1 MTDNLFDRLRRLLE
15 TRGAVNWGLAR
26 EIAES
31 VAGPAEPVDPW
42 VAEEFVELT
51 HAAALRVAAASPLDA
66 TAAGEVRALDRR
78 SWAAASV
85 GGFAYLAEPLAA
97 KMAGAEGSAADPMLA
112 QLGPALVGMQ
122 MGSMAGFLSHRVLA
136 GFDVGLPVEGA
147 PPTFVIPNIAAFTAD
162 HGLEER
168 QARLWLALHEATHRA
183 ELSLPWVGRH
193 LSVLVSAF
201 VDGLRPDPSGLQ
213 ERLEA
218 LQDPESLPALLE
230 DPSALSGL
238 VAGPESEQALRRL
251 QAFMALLEGY
261 ADWLVGRAA
270 PGLIPETARLR
281 EAIDRRRAEPSPGE
295 QMLQR
300 MLGLDLQHHRYRR
313 GTTFCEEVARR
324 WGEDSLTR
332 LWDGPEGLPN
342 PAELDDPV
350 GWAARVLLGTGP
362 SLGEPGE

>member
-1 MTDNLFDRLRRLLE
+1 MTDNLFDRLRRLLASP
-15 TRGAVNWGLAR
+15 GPVNWGLAR

-51 HAAALRVAAASPLDA
+51 HAAAVRVAAASPLDA
-66 TAAGEVRALDRR
+66 TAAGEVRAVDRR

-85 GGFAYLAEPLAA
+85 AGFDYLAVPLAA
-97 KMAGAEGSAADPMLA
+97 KMAEAEGVAVDPMMQ

-136 GFDVGLPVEGA
+136 GFDVGLPVAGA
-147 PPTFVIPNIAAFTAD
+147 LPTFVVPNIDTFTTD
-162 HGLEER
+162 HGLDPR
-168 QARLWLALHEATHRA
+168 QARLWLALHEAAHRA
-183 ELSLPWVGRH
+183 ELALPWARRH
-193 LSVLVSAF
+193 LAGLMTAF
-201 VDGLRPDPSGLQ
+201 VDGLRPDPAGLQ

-218 LQDPESLPALLE
+218 LQDPEHLQDLLA

-238 VAGPESEQALRRL
+238 TAGPEAEQALARL
-251 QAFMALLEGY
+251 QAFMAVLEGY
-261 ADWLVGRAA
+261 AEWLVGHAA
-270 PGLIPETARLR
+270 PGLVPEAPRLR

-324 WGEDSLTR
+324 WGEEALAR
-332 LWDGPEGLPN
+332 MWQGPDGLPSA
-342 PAELDDPV
+342 AEIDDIL
-350 GWAARVLLGTGP
+350 GWAARVLL
-362 SLGEPGE
+362 

>member
-15 TRGAVNWGLAR
+15 SRGPVNWGLAR

-51 HAAALRVAAASPLDA
+51 HTAALRVAAASPLDA
-66 TAAGEVRALDRR
+66 AAAGEVRALDRR

-85 GGFAYLAEPLAA
+85 AGFAYLAEPLAA
-97 KMAGAEGSAADPMLA
+97 KMAGPEGSGADPML
-112 QLGPALVGMQ
+112 QSLGPALVGMQ

-147 PPTFVIPNIAAFTAD
+147 PPTFVVPNITAFTAD
-162 HGLEER
+162 HGLDAR

-183 ELSLPWVGRH
+183 EAALPWVRRH
-193 LSVLVSAF
+193 LAGLMSAF
-201 VDGLRPDPSGLQ
+201 VDGLQPDPSGLQ
-213 ERLEA
+213 ERLMA
-218 LQDPESLPALLE
+218 LQDPEHLQGLLE

-238 VAGPESEQALRRL
+238 VPGPESEQALRRL
-251 QAFMALLEGY
+251 QAFMAFLEGY
-261 ADWLVGRAA
+261 AEWLVGRAA
-270 PGLIPETARLR
+270 PGLIPEAPRLR

-324 WGEDSLTR
+324 WGEEALAR
-332 LWDGPEGLPN
+332 LWEGPDGLPT
-342 PAELDDPV
+342 PAELEDPL
-350 GWAARVLLGTGP
+350 GWAARALL
-362 SLGEPGE
+362 

>member
-15 TRGAVNWGLAR
+15 SAGPVNWGLAR

-31 VAGPAEPVDPW
+31 LAGEAEPVDPW
-42 VAEEFVELT
+42 VAEEFVDLT
-51 HAAALRVAAASPLDA
+51 HTAALRVAAASPLDA
-66 TAAGEVRALDRR
+66 AAAGEVRALDRR

-85 GGFAYLAEPLAA
+85 AGFAYLAEPLAA
-97 KMAGAEGSAADPMLA
+97 KMAGEGGGGDPLVQ

-136 GFDVGLPVEGA
+136 GFDAGLPVEGA
-147 PPTFVIPNIAAFTAD
+147 PPTFVVPNVAAFTAD
-162 HGLEER
+162 HGLDAR
-168 QARLWLALHEATHRA
+168 QARLWLAMHEATHRA
-183 ELSLPWVGRH
+183 ELSLPWVRRH
-193 LSVLVSAF
+193 LAGLVAAF

-218 LQDPESLPALLE
+218 LQDPEHLQGLLE
-230 DPSALSGL
+230 DPAALSGL
-238 VAGPESEQALRRL
+238 VPGPESEEALGRL

-261 ADWLVGRAA
+261 AEWLVGRAA
-270 PGLIPETARLR
+270 PGLIPETPRLR

-313 GTTFCEEVARR
+313 GTTFCDEVARR
-324 WGEDSLTR
+324 WGDDALAR
-332 LWDGPEGLPN
+332 LWDGPEALPTS
-342 PAELDDPV
+342 ADLDDPV
-350 GWAARVLLGTGP
+350 GWAARVLL
-362 SLGEPGE
+362 

>member
-15 TRGAVNWGLAR
+15 TQGSVNWGLAR

-51 HAAALRVAAASPLDA
+51 HTAALRVASASPLDA

-85 GGFAYLAEPLAA
+85 TGFAYLAEPLAV
-97 KMAGAEGSAADPMLA
+97 KMAGPDGIEADPLLA
-112 QLGPALVGMQ
+112 SLGPALVGMQ

-136 GFDVGLPVEGA
+136 GFDAGLPVEGA
-147 PPTFVIPNIAAFTAD
+147 PPTFVVPNVSAFVTD
-162 HGLEER
+162 HGLEPR

-183 ELSLPWVGRH
+183 EVALPWVRRH
-193 LSVLVSAF
+193 LSALMASF

-218 LQDPESLPALLE
+218 LQDPEHLQDLLA

-261 ADWLVGRAA
+261 GEWLVARAA
-270 PGLIPETARLR
+270 PGLIPEGPRLR

-313 GTTFCEEVARR
+313 GTVFCEEVARR
-324 WGEDSLTR
+324 WGEDALAR
-332 LWDGPEGLPN
+332 LWAGPEDLPTSS
-342 PAELDDPV
+342 ELEDPL
-350 GWAARVLLGTGP
+350 GWAARVLL
-362 SLGEPGE
+362 

>member
-15 TRGAVNWGLAR
+15 TRGPVNWALAR

-51 HAAALRVAAASPLDA
+51 HTAALRVAAASPLDA
-66 TAAGEVRALDRR
+66 SAGEVRAVDRR

-85 GGFAYLAEPLAA
+85 AGFAYLAEPLAA
-97 KMAGAEGSAADPMLA
+97 KMAGADGLEADPLLQPLA
-112 QLGPALVGMQ
+112 PALVGMQ

-136 GFDVGLPVEGA
+136 GFDVGLPVEAA
-147 PPTFVIPNIAAFTAD
+147 PPTFVVPNIEAFTTD
-162 HGLEER
+162 HGLDPR
-168 QARLWLALHEATHRA
+168 QARLWLALHETAHRA
-183 ELSLPWVGRH
+183 ELALPWVPRH
-193 LSVLVSAF
+193 LAGLVSAF
-201 VDGLRPDPSGLQ
+201 VDGLRPDPAGLQ

-218 LQDPESLPALLE
+218 LQDPEHLQGLLD

-261 ADWLVGRAA
+261 AEWLAGRAA
-270 PGLIPETARLR
+270 PGLIPEATRLR
-281 EAIDRRRAEPSPGE
+281 EAIDRRRAEPSTGE

-313 GTTFCEEVARR
+313 GTVFCDEVARR
-324 WGEDSLTR
+324 WGEQALAG
-332 LWDGPEGLPN
+332 LWEGPEGLPTA
-342 PAELDDPV
+342 AELDDPV
-350 GWAARVLLGTGP
+350 GWAARVLL
-362 SLGEPGE
+362 

>member
-15 TRGAVNWGLAR
+15 ARGPVNWGLAR

-31 VAGPAEPVDPW
+31 VAGPAEPVEPW
-42 VAEEFVELT
+42 LAEEFVELT
-51 HAAALRVAAASPLDA
+51 HAAARRVAAASPLDPV
-66 TAAGEVRALDRR
+66 AGEVRALDRR
-78 SWAAASV
+78 TWAAQSV
-85 GGFAYLAEPLAA
+85 AGFAYLAEPLAA
-97 KMAGAEGSAADPMLA
+97 KMAGGLEGEADPFLQ

-136 GFDVGLPVEGA
+136 GFDVGLPVDGA
-147 PPTFVIPNIAAFTAD
+147 PPSFVVPNIAAFTAD
-162 HGLEER
+162 HGLDPQ
-168 QARLWLALHEATHRA
+168 QARLWLALHEAAHRA
-183 ELSLPWVGRH
+183 EAALPWVRRH
-193 LSVLVSAF
+193 LAALTGAF

-218 LQDPESLPALLE
+218 LQDPEHLEGLLA

-261 ADWLVGRAA
+261 AEWLVGRAA
-270 PGLIPETARLR
+270 PGLIPEAPRLR

-324 WGEDSLTR
+324 WGEQALSR
-332 LWDGPEGLPN
+332 LWEGPEGLPN
-342 PAELDDPV
+342 SAELDDPV
-350 GWAARVLLGTGP
+350 GWAARILL
-362 SLGEPGE
+362 